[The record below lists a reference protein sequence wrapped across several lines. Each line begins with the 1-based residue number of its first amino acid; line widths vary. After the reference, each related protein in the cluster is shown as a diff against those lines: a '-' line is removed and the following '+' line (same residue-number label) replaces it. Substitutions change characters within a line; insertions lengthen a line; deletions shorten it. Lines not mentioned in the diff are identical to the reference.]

1 MEKTEYNS
9 WYIQLLTMIFRN
21 VNTHLFL
28 LYLSLCNNAVHQ
40 MLKDAS
46 KYTMYQVQFGIIINV
61 NLNTLTVD
69 NFLCT
74 AMDNVIFANQM
85 KIPTVRENS

>member
-1 MEKTEYNS
+1 
-9 WYIQLLTMIFRN
+9 
-21 VNTHLFL
+21 
-28 LYLSLCNNAVHQ
+28 